1 MSMQPWIMLQAPK
14 VEWQLPKDQDGW
26 LAFDHMNTR
35 VTDVDSQGCARGF
48 TLWSTDLV
56 GNPVFMAFDWV
67 ELRPGVP
74 ILTDP
79 NAVLTNLCILDDAQ
93 QQESKLRQVAHVN
106 VLVYK
111 TRWQEAAVE
120 AVAAYREAADA
131 AKAKRLQAAAQWAGP
146 AGTRLADMR
155 RAA

>member
-1 MSMQPWIMLQAPK
+1 MSMQPWTVLQAPQ

-26 LAFDHMNTR
+26 LAFDHMNTH
-35 VTDVDSQGCARGF
+35 VVDVDSQGCARGF
-48 TLWSTDLV
+48 TLWSTDLE
-56 GNPVFMAFDWV
+56 GKPVFMAFDWV

-79 NAVLTNLCILDDAQ
+79 NAVLTNLCIVDGDQ

-111 TRWQEAAVE
+111 THWQEAAMK
-120 AVAAYREAADA
+120 AVSAYREAADA
-131 AKAKRLQAAAQWAGP
+131 TKLKRLQVAAQWAGA
-146 AGTRLADMR
+146 AGTRLAGMR